1 MGLPG
6 QVGLVT
12 GGSRG
17 IGRSIAMALA
27 EAGIQVALTYNTDQK
42 SAEEAVEAIVARGGR
57 AIAIELTIE
66 DGVAIRQAIA
76 QVNSKLGPIDILIN
90 NAAIAQEKPFESIT
104 DEDWDRMFAVNLRG
118 VFACCQGV
126 LPSMREQ
133 GYGRIINLASI
144 GGQWGGWRQV
154 HYAAA
159 KAGVISLTRS
169 LARLYAEYGI
179 TVNAVSPGL
188 VNTEMAASEIES
200 EEGRQ
205 KVSNIP
211 MKRIGTLQEIASV
224 AVFLISKGAGYITGQ
239 TINVNGGMYFG

>member
-1 MGLPG
+1 MSVVSGAG
-6 QVGLVT
+6 
-12 GGSRG
+12 RG
-17 IGRSIAMALA
+17 IGRSIARALA
-27 EAGIQVALTYNTDQK
+27 TAGSSVVLTYCSNR
-42 SAEEAVEAIVARGGR
+42 SRAEAVSEEIRECGR
-57 AIAIELTIE
+57 EVICHQL
-66 DGVAIRQAIA
+66 
-76 QVNSKLGPIDILIN
+76 QVEERHSVEGLISRVLERFGRIDVWVN

-224 AVFLISKGAGYITGQ
+224 AVFLASEGAGYITGQ